1 MWFQKK
7 TQPETQPDLNQRQTK
22 QPVQGKGLYPVLY
35 VLNNLNEYKEILIQN
50 EVSSLQELSL
60 VSSSFDHVLQ
70 EAENFQYK
78 LQDFGQ
84 TFSNIE
90 QTSSNFDTVKGDIGQ
105 SVAQAQEEVEELK
118 TSSLQVES
126 RFQEMASTFAALL
139 SSVDEIKRYMS
150 KIVSIA
156 EQTNILALNASIEAA
171 RAGEAGKGFAVV
183 AIEVKKLADE
193 IKEMAGEVDT
203 SLGDVQAGTDQL
215 SGSIDTSQEA
225 LSQSIDKV
233 NETYE
238 MFDQITQAA
247 EGATAVQ
254 SEISQVIGN
263 SEAALQSLQSFFEQI
278 KEQYQEVVTHID
290 KASKLGTTK
299 SAMFEDIDNMMSQ
312 IVPML
317 KEKFPGQI

>member
-7 TQPETQPDLNQRQTK
+7 TQPEPNQRQAQ
-22 QPVQGKGLYPVLY
+22 QPVQGKSLYPILY

-50 EVSSLQELSL
+50 EVDSLEELSL
-60 VSSSFDHVLQ
+60 VSSSFDNVLG

-90 QTSSNFDTVKGDIGQ
+90 QASGNFTAVKGDIGN
-105 SVAQAQEEVEELK
+105 SVNQAQGEVEELK
-118 TSSLQVES
+118 NSSLQVEAH
-126 RFQEMASTFAALL
+126 FQDMAKTFEDVLA
-139 SSVDEIKRYMS
+139 SVDEIKRYMS

-183 AIEVKKLADE
+183 AVEVKKLADE
-193 IKEMAGEVDT
+193 IKEMAGEVD
-203 SLGDVQAGTDQL
+203 SSINDVQKGTDQL
-215 SGSIDTSQEA
+215 SASIDTSQDA
-225 LSQSIDKV
+225 LSQSIEKV

-254 SEISQVIGN
+254 SEISQVIDN
-263 SEAALQSLQSFFEQI
+263 SEMALQGLLRFFDRI
-278 KEQYQEVVTHID
+278 KDQYQEVVAHIAQ
-290 KASKLGTTK
+290 ASKLGTTK

-312 IVPML
+312 IAPIL
-317 KEKFPGQI
+317 KEKYPGQI

>member
-1 MWFQKK
+1 MFFQKK
-7 TQPETQPDLNQRQTK
+7 TQTQP
-22 QPVQGKGLYPVLY
+22 QPEPPENPVSGKNLYPVLY
-35 VLNNLNEYKEILIQN
+35 VINNLNEYKDTLIQN
-50 EVSSLQELSL
+50 EVASLQELSL

-70 EAENFQYK
+70 EAENFQYR
-78 LQDFGQ
+78 LQDFGRN
-84 TFSNIE
+84 FSSIE
-90 QTSSNFDTVKGDIGQ
+90 QTSGNFNTVKEDIGQ
-105 SVAQAQEEVEELK
+105 SVAEAQSEVEDLK
-118 TSSLQVES
+118 NSSLQVEA
-126 RFQEMASTFAALL
+126 RFREMEETFSALI

-183 AIEVKKLADE
+183 AVEVKKLADE
-193 IKEMAGEVDT
+193 IKEMAGEVDS
-203 SLGDVQAGTDQL
+203 SLAEVQDSTDHL
-215 SGSIDTSQEA
+215 SSSIDTSEEA
-225 LSQSIDKV
+225 LDQSINKV

-238 MFDQITQAA
+238 MFDQIIQAA

-263 SEAALQSLQSFFEQI
+263 SEAALQSLQGFFDQI
-278 KEQYQEVVTHID
+278 KDQYREVVTHIEQ
-290 KASKLGTTK
+290 ASKLGTTK

-312 IVPML
+312 IVPIL

>member
-1 MWFQKK
+1 MFFQKK
-7 TQPETQPDLNQRQTK
+7 TPTQPE
-22 QPVQGKGLYPVLY
+22 PVQQPTQKSNLYPILY
-35 VLNNLNEYKEILIQN
+35 VINNLNEYKDILIQN

-60 VSSSFDHVLQ
+60 VSSSFDAVLK
-70 EAENFQYK
+70 EAENFQYR

-90 QTSSNFDTVKGDIGQ
+90 QASSNFTNVKEDIGQ

-118 TSSLQVES
+118 NSSLQVEA
-126 RFQEMASTFAALL
+126 RFHEMADTFAGLL

-156 EQTNILALNASIEAA
+156 DQTNILALNASIEAA

-183 AIEVKKLADE
+183 AVEVKKLADE
-193 IKEMAGEVDT
+193 IKEMAGEVDS
-203 SLGDVQAGTDQL
+203 SLGDVQNGTDQL
-215 SGSIDTSQEA
+215 SSSIDTSQEA
-225 LSQSIDKV
+225 LSQSVDKV

-238 MFDQITQAA
+238 RFDDITQAA

-263 SEAALQSLQSFFEQI
+263 SEVALQSLQSFFEQI
-278 KEQYQEVVTHID
+278 KDQYQTVVTHIER
-290 KASKLGTTK
+290 ASKMGTTK

-312 IVPML
+312 IVPIL
-317 KEKFPGQI
+317 KDKFPGQI

>member
-50 EVSSLQELSL
+50 EVASLEELSL
-60 VSSSFDHVLQ
+60 VSSSFDSVME

-90 QTSSNFDTVKGDIGQ
+90 QTSGNFTAVKGDIGN
-105 SVAQAQEEVEELK
+105 SVNQAQEEVEELK
-118 TSSLQVES
+118 NSSLQVEAH
-126 RFQEMASTFAALL
+126 FQEMAKTFEDVL

-183 AIEVKKLADE
+183 AVEVKKLADE
-193 IKEMAGEVDT
+193 IKDMAGEVD
-203 SLGDVQAGTDQL
+203 SSINDVQKGTDHL
-215 SGSIDTSQEA
+215 SASIDTSQEA
-225 LSQSIDKV
+225 LSQSIEKV
-233 NETYE
+233 NDTYN
-238 MFDQITQAA
+238 MFNQITQAA

-254 SEISQVIGN
+254 SEISQVIDN
-263 SEAALQSLQSFFEQI
+263 SDIALHGLLQFFERI
-278 KEQYQEVVTHID
+278 KDQYQEVVTHIS

-312 IVPML
+312 IVPIL
-317 KEKFPGQI
+317 KEKYPGQI

>member
-1 MWFQKK
+1 MFFQKK
-7 TQPETQPDLNQRQTK
+7 AQTQPDPPL
-22 QPVQGKGLYPVLY
+22 QGSNLYPVSY
-35 VLNNLNEYKEILIQN
+35 VINNLDEYKDILIQN
-50 EVSSLQELSL
+50 EVASLQELSM
-60 VSSSFDHVLQ
+60 VSSSFDSVLT
-70 EAENFQYK
+70 EAENFQDK

-90 QTSSNFDTVKGDIGQ
+90 QTSRNFDAVKEDIGG
-105 SVAQAQEEVEELK
+105 SVSQAQEEVEELK
-118 TSSLQVES
+118 SSSLQVES
-126 RFQEMASTFAALL
+126 RFHEMASTFAALL

-183 AIEVKKLADE
+183 AVEVKKLADE

-215 SGSIDTSQEA
+215 SSSIDTSQEA

-254 SEISQVIGN
+254 SEISQAIAN
-263 SEAALQSLQSFFEQI
+263 SEIALQSLQAFFEQI
-278 KEQYQEVVTHID
+278 KEQYQQVVMHIN

-312 IVPML
+312 IVPIL
-317 KEKFPGQI
+317 QEKFPDQI

>member
-1 MWFQKK
+1 M
-7 TQPETQPDLNQRQTK
+7 
-22 QPVQGKGLYPVLY
+22 YPILY

-50 EVSSLQELSL
+50 EVASLEELSL
-60 VSSSFDHVLQ
+60 VSSSFDNVLG

-90 QTSSNFDTVKGDIGQ
+90 QASGNFSTVKGDIGH
-105 SVAQAQEEVEELK
+105 SVNQAQEEVEELK
-118 TSSLQVES
+118 NSSLQVEAH
-126 RFQEMASTFAALL
+126 FQEMAKTFEDVL

-183 AIEVKKLADE
+183 AVEVKKLADE
-193 IKEMAGEVDT
+193 IKEMAGEVD
-203 SLGDVQAGTDQL
+203 SSINDVQKGTDQL
-215 SGSIDTSQEA
+215 SASIDTSQDA
-225 LSQSIDKV
+225 LSQSIEKV
-233 NETYE
+233 NETYD

-254 SEISQVIGN
+254 SEISQVIDN
-263 SEAALQSLQSFFEQI
+263 SEVALQSLRQFFEQI
-278 KEQYQEVVTHID
+278 KGQYQEVVTHIAQ
-290 KASKLGTTK
+290 ASKLGTTK

-312 IVPML
+312 IIPIL
-317 KEKFPGQI
+317 KEKYPGQL